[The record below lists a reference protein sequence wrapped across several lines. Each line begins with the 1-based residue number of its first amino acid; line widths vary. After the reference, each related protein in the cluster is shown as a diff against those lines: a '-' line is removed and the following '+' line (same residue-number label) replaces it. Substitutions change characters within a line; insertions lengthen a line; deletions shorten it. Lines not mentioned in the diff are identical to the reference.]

1 MIKKIN
7 PVQPIVDKNGVATRQ
22 LQDFFLEVERE
33 SLIIGTGS
41 PEGVVSASK
50 GQEYM
55 DDSGIAGSIKYIKRD
70 ADIAGDRTKG
80 WILV

>member
-1 MIKKIN
+1 MIRKIN
-7 PVQPIVDKNGVATRQ
+7 PMQPVVDGKGYPARQ

-41 PEGVVSASK
+41 PEGVIAASQ

-55 DDSGIAGSIKYIKRD
+55 DDSGVAGAIKYIKRD
-70 ADIAGDRTKG
+70 ADVGGDRKLG
-80 WILV
+80 WILI